1 MDERRE
7 VQGTDWRAREPI
19 GLRVR
24 SGNDDS
30 TVALDDNRE
39 YLQRL
44 AELLFK
50 PKREDGTP

>member
-7 VQGTDWRAREPI
+7 VQGTNGRGREPVR
-19 GLRVR
+19 LRVR
-24 SGNDDS
+24 SGNDDL
-30 TVALDDNRE
+30 TVALDDNRQ

-44 AELLFK
+44 AQVLFK